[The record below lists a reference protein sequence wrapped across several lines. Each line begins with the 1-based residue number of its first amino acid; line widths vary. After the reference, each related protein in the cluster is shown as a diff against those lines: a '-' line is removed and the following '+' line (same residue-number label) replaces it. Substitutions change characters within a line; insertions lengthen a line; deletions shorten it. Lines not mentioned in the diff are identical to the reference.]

1 MFMVVRVI
9 CFYQPGCMGCME
21 QTPINTEVGKSLN
34 ITIEEIDAT
43 KNPQYIK
50 EFQLKV
56 TPTIV
61 ILEEGILLERFEG
74 VVHAEQLTAALKK
87 IYNR

>member
-1 MFMVVRVI
+1 MAVRLI

-21 QTPINTEVGKSLN
+21 QTPINAEVARSLN
-34 ITIEEIDAT
+34 VTIEEIDAVI
-43 KNPQYIK
+43 NPQYIR

-61 ILEEGILLERFEG
+61 ILKDGLLQERFEG
-74 VVHAEQLTAALKK
+74 VVHTEQLTSAIKK
-87 IYNR
+87 YL

>member
-1 MFMVVRVI
+1 MAVRVI

-21 QTPINTEVGKSLN
+21 QTPINAEVSRTLN
-34 ITIEEIDAT
+34 ITIEEIDAI
-43 KNPQYIK
+43 KNPQYIG

-61 ILEEGILLERFEG
+61 ILKDGTLRERFEG
-74 VVHAEQLTAALKK
+74 VVHTEQLTAGIKK
-87 IYNR
+87 YL

>member
-21 QTPINTEVGKSLN
+21 QAPINTEVGKSLN
-34 ITIEEIDAT
+34 IAIEEIDAI

-50 EFQLKV
+50 EFQLTV

-61 ILEEGILLERFEG
+61 ILKEGTILERFEG
-74 VVHAEQLTAALKK
+74 VVHAEQLTTVLKK
-87 IYNR
+87 YL

>member
-1 MFMVVRVI
+1 MAVRVI

-21 QTPINTEVGKSLN
+21 QTPINAEVSRSLN
-34 ITIEEIDAT
+34 ITIEEIDAI
-43 KNPQYIK
+43 KNPQYIG

-61 ILEEGILLERFEG
+61 ILKDGILKERFEG
-74 VVHAEQLTAALKK
+74 MVHPEQLTGAIKK
-87 IYNR
+87 YL

>member
-1 MFMVVRVI
+1 MTVHVLS
-9 CFYQPGCMGCME
+9 FYQPGCMGCME
-21 QTPINTEVGKSLN
+21 QTPINAEVAKSLN

-43 KNPQYIK
+43 KNPHYIS

-61 ILEEGILLERFEG
+61 VLKDEIVQQRFEG
-74 VVHAEQLTAALKK
+74 VVHTEQLIEALKK
-87 IYNR
+87 YL